1 MPNNYK
7 RATGLATIDVVLVT
21 VETEEATPRKFAL
34 DTASKIGIESQL
46 ETKEAIKL
54 IIKGVLKAQKGKT
67 VTLTGTTITLTDNV
81 FTPELVQILQG
92 GVIKYW
98 SNETHTEKSDVD
110 EGYGIAEYTPPLAGE
125 REQSTFFTLKAYS
138 AIYNAAA
145 QITGYECATYPH
157 CYGDP
162 IAMSSEDDVF
172 RVPEYTINSAP
183 DVGEAPYKLNYV
195 DVLPEVDE

>member
-1 MPNNYK
+1 MPGNYK

-21 VETEEATPRKFAL
+21 VETEETTPRKFAL
-34 DTASKIGIESQL
+34 DTASKIAIESQL
-46 ETKEAIKL
+46 ETQEAIKL
-54 IIKGVLKAQKGKT
+54 IIKGALKAQKGKT
-67 VTLTGTTITLTDNV
+67 VTLTGTAITLTDNV

-92 GVIKYW
+92 GTILYW
-98 SNETHTEKSDVD
+98 GNETHTETSTTD
-110 EGYGIAEYTPPLAGE
+110 EGYGIAKYTPPVAGR

-162 IAMSSEDDVF
+162 MAMSSEDDVF
-172 RVPEYTINSAP
+172 RVPEYTINSSP
-183 DVGEAPYKLNYV
+183 DTGEAPYILDYV
-195 DVLPEVDE
+195 DELPEIDE